1 MAVPVRPVFVSHTSD
16 MARFPAARSF
26 VAAAVDAVLR
36 TPGFSPVDM
45 AYFAAR
51 DEQPAA
57 FCVAQVEAC
66 DVYVGVIGLRYG
78 SLVPGGGGLSY
89 TETEFAAAT
98 RLGIPRLIFMLDED
112 VPLPRG
118 FTDPAGGAVDTF
130 RQRLETAGLIV
141 KRFRTPDGLEAAISQ
156 ALGQLPKP
164 PAAGVPWMAPPPTA
178 AVDRPDVLEPL
189 LAAVLAS
196 GGAVTGEAVTGVQGA
211 GGFGKTTLARMI
223 CAAPAVRDRFPGGV
237 LWVTLGEQAAGAELA
252 GLVNGLCE
260 VLTGEPG
267 TSADPIMA
275 GTRLGALLSDRPA
288 TLLVVDDVWD
298 RRQLDP
304 FLLGGQGCR
313 RLITTRNRG
322 VLPDGATSILVEEM
336 TPAEAGGR

>member
-78 SLVPGGGGLSY
+78 SLVPGGGLSY